1 MLVGRWEALPL
12 RTLERALLDNKIA
25 DPDTLKVGL
34 IIFKAFDFKELSTLY
49 VLRCPMW
56 ELAGRAPNAPR
67 GTNLKLKEL

>member
-34 IIFKAFDFKELSTLY
+34 IIFKAFGFKELSTLY
-49 VLRCPMW
+49 DLRCLFVRCESW
-56 ELAGRAPNAPR
+56 LAERLTLLGA
-67 GTNLKLKEL
+67 LI